1 MATRYRESPPATGTP
16 LASVTARS
24 AHQLALRVWRGAV
37 LRGRAG
43 HSGARA
49 CRSLLAVAAAL
60 LAAAGAPAASDP
72 LTDEVR
78 RAALAREAHIEYMVM
93 VPMRDGVRLASRIYL
108 PKNAEGPFPT
118 ILWRSPY
125 NFSEKME
132 PNPDY
137 FDANLK
143 FALDAVRHGYA
154 FVKQNERGK
163 FYSEGTWEVL
173 GRPRT
178 DGHDSLTWIAE
189 QEWSNGKVGTIGC
202 SSTAEWIMALASEPH
217 PAHAAAVPMS
227 PGAGIGRMGPY
238 YEQGNFYKGG
248 AIQLPMLTW
257 LYHEQNLVRPTF
269 PASLSREE
277 RIRVARYYD
286 LAPSYPEVDWRT
298 TFRHLPLRDSI
309 VAADGPNG
317 IFDAMAGRGPDHPD
331 WYRGGLYH
339 DDEDFHVPA
348 LWVNAW
354 YDLSAAPNIE
364 LFNHVRHN
372 ASDKRIRDNQYLIVA
387 PTEHCH
393 MYRLRDPHIVGARN
407 LGRVH
412 FGLDEIVYSFFDLHL
427 KGERNGFRE
436 KQPRIRYFAMGGNEW
451 LTADTWP
458 PAGAARM
465 KLYLASGG
473 ATAGTTG
480 GAAGKGAGRAVGG
493 AVGGANSLFGD
504 GALTVDPP
512 AVHSQDR
519 FTYDPMN
526 PVPSL
531 GGNVCCLG
539 DQVNTGSFDQRPI
552 EARQDVLVYT
562 SEPLPGDLEATGGID
577 VVLYVSSDARD
588 TDFTIKL
595 LDVEPDGT
603 AWNLDETIKRARYRE
618 GFDKEV
624 FMEDGEVYELR
635 FAPLMTSNLFRAGH
649 RIRLEVSSSNY
660 PRFARN
666 LNTGGWNPDETDWV
680 VASNSVHHGPG
691 MASHIVLTTVPR

>member
-1 MATRYRESPPATGTP
+1 MSTGFRVLSPATEIP
-16 LASVTARS
+16 TAWNKPR
-24 AHQLALRVWRGAV
+24 LRERRWRLRVWIRGA
-37 LRGRAG
+37 GRA
-43 HSGARA
+43 R
-49 CRSLLAVAAAL
+49 RSLLAAATVL
-60 LAAAGAPAASDP
+60 LATPGAQADSDP

-78 RAALAREAHIEYMVM
+78 RAALAREAHIETMVM
-93 VPMRDGVRLASRIYL
+93 APMRDGTRLATRIYL

-143 FALDAVRHGYA
+143 FALDAIRHGYA

-178 DGHDSLTWIAE
+178 DGRDTLTWIAE
-189 QEWSNGKVGTIGC
+189 QDWSNGKVGTTGC

-238 YEQGNFYKGG
+238 YEQGNYYKGG
-248 AIQLPMLTW
+248 VIQPPMLTW

-269 PASLSREE
+269 PAGLSPEE
-277 RIRVARYYD
+277 RIRVSKYYD
-286 LAPSYPEVDWRT
+286 LAPSYPEVDWRQA
-298 TFRHLPLRDSI
+298 FRHLPLRDSI
-309 VAADGPNG
+309 AAAGGPHG
-317 IFDAMAGRGPDHPD
+317 IFDEMARRGPDHPD
-331 WYRGGLYH
+331 WYKGGLYH

-354 YDLSAAPNIE
+354 YDLSVAPNIE
-364 LFNHVRHN
+364 LFNHVRRN
-372 ASDKRIRDNQYLIVA
+372 ASEARIRDSQYLIVA

-407 LGRVH
+407 MGRVH
-412 FGLDEIVYSFFDLHL
+412 FGLDETVYDFFDLYL
-427 KGERNGFRE
+427 KGERNGFPER
-436 KQPRIRYFAMGGNEW
+436 QPRVRYFAMGSNEW
-451 LTADTWP
+451 RTSDRWP
-458 PAGAARM
+458 PAGSKPL
-465 KLYLASGG
+465 KLYLTSGNGAAGG
-473 ATAGTTG
+473 ALG
-480 GAAGKGAGRAVGG
+480 GAA
-493 AVGGANSLFGD
+493 GGANSLFGD
-504 GALTVDPP
+504 GALAAAPLAESGMD
-512 AVHSQDR
+512 S

-531 GGNVCCLG
+531 GGNVCCLD
-539 DQVNTGSFDQRPI
+539 DQVKTGSFDQRPI
-552 EARQDVLVYT
+552 ESRQDVLVYT
-562 SEPLPGDLEATGGID
+562 SEPLPKDLEVTGGVE

-588 TDFTIKL
+588 TDFTVKL
-595 LDVEPDGT
+595 VDVEPDGA

-618 GFDKEV
+618 GFDREV
-624 FMEDGEVYELR
+624 FMENGKVYELR
-635 FAPLMTSNLFRAGH
+635 FAPMMTSNVFRAGH

-666 LNTGGWNPDETDWV
+666 LNTGGWNPDETGYFI
-680 VASNSVHHGPG
+680 ATNSVYHGSG
-691 MASHIVLTTVPR
+691 RASYILLTTLAR